1 MCHDRPVRVLLA
13 PDGFGSS
20 LTATQVATTVRDAWL
35 SVRPDDEVIVRPL
48 SDGGPGFLDAL
59 GAHLPGELVPVGLP
73 SPAGGVPAGAAGP
86 AAPTGAAGP
95 AVPAVILLVD
105 GPVRT
110 AYVETAQAI
119 GLPLVPPDRRDPGR
133 TTTLGVGTLLRAA
146 RATGARRL
154 VVGLGGSS
162 TNDAGAGMLA
172 GLGLEPR
179 DVLAGGGAGLGRL
192 RAQDLTG
199 LRDLRDDW
207 RDVEVLVATDVDV
220 PLLGLTGAS
229 AGFAAQKGATPEQAQ
244 ELERQLA
251 SFAHAAVEA
260 LGDALRPDLLTPRT
274 TSATSRLTQAPGA
287 GAAGGLGFGLSL
299 LGARLVP
306 GAALVADAVGLDAA
320 LADVDLVVTG
330 EGRFDWQS
338 LHGKVAS
345 EVAARALSAAVP
357 TVVLAGEVTVG
368 RRELS
373 AAGITAAYAVGETPE
388 EVRAALADPVGSLR
402 ARAVRV
408 ARTWSR

>member
-1 MCHDRPVRVLLA
+1 MRVLLA

-20 LTATQVATTVRDAWL
+20 LSATQVAQTVRDAWL
-35 SVRPDDEVIVRPL
+35 SVAPDDEVLLRPL

-59 GAHLPGELVPVGLP
+59 RTHLSGELLPVQVPSPVGVPVT
-73 SPAGGVPAGAAGP
+73 AEV
-86 AAPTGAAGP
+86 
-95 AVPAVILLVD
+95 LLVES
-105 GPVRT
+105 GT

-119 GLPLVPPDRRDPGR
+119 GLPLVPADRRDPGR
-133 TTTLGVGTLLRAA
+133 TTSRGVGVLLQAA
-146 RATGARRL
+146 LDTGARR
-154 VVGLGGSS
+154 VVLGLGGSS

-172 GLGLEPR
+172 GLGLAPQE
-179 DVLAGGGAGLGRL
+179 VLGGGGGGLGAL
-192 RAQDLTG
+192 RAHDLTG
-199 LRDLRDDW
+199 LRALRERL
-207 RDVEVLVATDVDV
+207 RDVEIVVATDVDV

-229 AGFAAQKGATPEQAQ
+229 AGFAAQKGATPQQAQ
-244 ELERQLA
+244 QLERELA

-260 LGDALRPDLLTPRT
+260 LGDAVRPDLLAART
-274 TSATSRLTQAPGA
+274 TSAVSRLSQAPGA

-306 GAALVADAVGLDAA
+306 GAALVADVVGLDAT
-320 LADVDLVVTG
+320 LADVDVVVTG

-338 LHGKVAS
+338 LHGKVVS
-345 EVAARALSAAVP
+345 EVATRALAAAVP
-357 TVVLAGEVTVG
+357 TVVLAGEVSVG

-388 EVRAALADPVGSLR
+388 EVRVALADPVGSLR